1 MSKKRPP
8 LIITCFEKKTDCNRY
23 NDGNCTILTNTV
35 FRKPC
40 PFYKS
45 VNEEKENEETGEAE
59 ETDASLRSE

>member
-1 MSKKRPP
+1 MKGNNCK
-8 LIITCFEKKTDCNRY
+8 IITCFEKRTDCNGY
-23 NDGNCTILTNTV
+23 YEGNCSLLTNTV

-59 ETDASLRSE
+59 ETDSSPCSE